1 MKILDIIKPNKDFLG
16 SIETNNYFCPGRVNL
31 IGEHIDYHGGG
42 VFPTAINLGTYAF
55 VTKREDNEFHFLSEN
70 FRVYGSKKTDLT
82 DLSYKKEDNWS
93 NYVKGMIKKFIDL
106 GHQINHGLNILI
118 YGNLPNGA
126 GLSSSA
132 SLEVLIGTVLKE
144 EFNLDIKMIDIVKT
158 AKDVE
163 NDYIGVNCGIMDQ
176 FAVGMSKEN
185 KAIYLNTNT
194 LDYKLVPLELG
205 DYTLV
210 ITNTNKKRSLSESKY
225 NERRIE
231 CDLGIDI
238 LKKNKIEFNF
248 LCDLNIDDFKS
259 FENIFEDQII
269 KNRVKHAIFE
279 NDRTINAVKSL
290 IKGDFVEFGNLM
302 NKSHDSLRDLYEVS
316 CKELDVLVESFRTH
330 GATGSRMTGAG
341 FGGCTINLVKTN
353 IVEEVI
359 ENVKKDYL
367 ESIGHEASFY
377 LVNTSDGARIMKGD
391 EIL

>member
-1 MKILDIIKPNKDFLG
+1 MKILDIIKPNEDFLG

-55 VTKREDNEFHFLSEN
+55 VTKRVDNEFHFLSEN
-70 FRVYGSKKTDLT
+70 FRAYGPKIANLN
-82 DLSYKKEDNWS
+82 DLSFKKEDNWS
-93 NYVKGMIKKFIDL
+93 NYVKGMIKKFIEL
-106 GHQINHGLNILI
+106 GHQIDHGLNILI

-144 EFNLDIKMIDIVKT
+144 EFSLDIEMIDIVKI

-163 NDYIGVNCGIMDQ
+163 NKYIGVNCGIMDQ

-205 DYTLV
+205 EYSLV

-225 NERRIE
+225 NERREE
-231 CDLGIDI
+231 CDLGIDM
-238 LKKNKIEFNF
+238 LKKNKIEFD
-248 LCDLNIDDFKS
+248 LVCDLNIDDFKS
-259 FENIFEDQII
+259 FEHLFENNTI
-269 KNRVKHAIFE
+269 KNRIKHAIFE
-279 NDRTINAVKSL
+279 NDRTIKAVDCL
-290 IKGDFVEFGNLM
+290 IARDFIEFGNLM
-302 NKSHDSLRDLYEVS
+302 NQSHDSLRDLYEVS
-316 CKELDVLVESFRTH
+316 CNELDVLVDSYRSH

-359 ENVKKDYL
+359 EKVKKDYL
-367 ESIGHEASFY
+367 KVVGHDASFY
-377 LVNTSDGARIMKGD
+377 LVNTSDGARVLKGD